1 MIRLK
6 RNFIVSLC
14 HDFLQIG
21 RKAFA
26 IISGM
31 QSVSRLIE
39 KFIPD
44 SYTISLAIDRI
55 GRKFS
60 GTVVVR
66 GSSTGADEIRLHSK
80 GLEIVLVTLN
90 GKKAEFH
97 HEDNDELVI
106 THPGLKRGEQVIV
119 VNYSA
124 NITDAMHGI
133 YPCYYEHDGIKKEL
147 IATQFES
154 HHAREVFPCVDEP
167 EAKAVFDV
175 TLSTEQGVEVIGN
188 MPIKQQ
194 TTENDLLVTTFEPS
208 PKMSSYLV
216 AFVIGELQ
224 RKSAQTNRGVDVSI
238 WATPAQSSASLD
250 FALDIAVR
258 SIEYYE
264 SYFST
269 EYPLPKSDHVALPD
283 FSSGAM
289 ENWGLVTYR
298 EVALLADP
306 ATTSISS
313 KQYVASVIAHELAHQ
328 WFGNL
333 VTMRWWNDLW
343 LNESFATL
351 MSYMAVDALEPS
363 WNTWLDFSIE
373 ESILALRRDS
383 IDGVQPVQVDVHH
396 PDEIGTLFD
405 GAIVYAKGSR
415 LLRMLQHYVGDEAFQ
430 SALKSYFTRHAY
442 SNTVATDLWNAVA
455 DVTGK
460 DISELMNA
468 WLSQPGYPVVSVAH
482 QDDTS
487 VTLAQKQFFV
497 GPHAESNRLWPI
509 PLDASDA
516 QLPELFEGSEM
527 VSPLSGSSLR
537 LNQADSVHFIT
548 HYDDLFM
555 DEILEQVKSGALDP
569 LGRLQFL
576 HEATL
581 LARGGVMPSVTLLR
595 LIQAY
600 ENETSEPV
608 WNILFITLAEMRKF
622 VENDEAA
629 EKKLRALSGRIAK
642 KQYER
647 LGWTALDGESE
658 DDTKLRATV
667 ISLTLYSEDD
677 DAIATATKL
686 YETTPLDMLQ
696 PELRSLIISCVT
708 RHGDAKIVDDLLL
721 QYTATSSS
729 ELRQDITVGITS
741 TRIPQKIDQLLA
753 NITDASIIRP
763 QDVYRWYVYLI
774 RGKDSRIKTWQW
786 VRDNW
791 QWIDE
796 TFGSGMSYDMFPQY
810 TASALSNKQLLAE
823 YKKFFEPKKSI
834 PALSRAITMG
844 VSEIEGRIELIE
856 RDGPAVIA
864 ALKRED

>member
-1 MIRLK
+1 
-6 RNFIVSLC
+6 
-14 HDFLQIG
+14 
-21 RKAFA
+21 
-26 IISGM
+26 M
-31 QSVSRLIE
+31 QNVSRLIE
-39 KFIPD
+39 KFIPN
-44 SYTISLAIDRI
+44 SYDISLVIDRKA
-55 GRKFS
+55 RRFS
-60 GTVVVR
+60 GTVSVS
-66 GSSTGADEIRLHSK
+66 GSATTDGEIRLHSK
-80 GLEIVLVTLN
+80 GLEILSVTLS
-90 GKKAEFH
+90 GKQADFRQD
-97 HEDNDELVI
+97 DNDELVV
-106 THPGLKRGEQVIV
+106 THSDLQRAEQVIV
-119 VNYSA
+119 IRYNGT
-124 NITDAMHGI
+124 ITDAMHGI
-133 YPCYYEHDGIKKEL
+133 YPCYYEHDGVKKEL

-167 EAKAVFDV
+167 EAKATFDV
-175 TLSTEQGVEVIGN
+175 TLSTEQDVQVIGN

-194 TTENDLLVTTFEPS
+194 KTENDLLVTTFETS
-208 PKMSSYLV
+208 PRMSSYLV
-216 AFVIGELQ
+216 AFVIGEFQ
-224 RKSAQTNRGVDVSI
+224 KKSAQTNRGIDVSI
-238 WATPAQSSASLD
+238 WSTPAQSMASLD
-250 FALDIAVR
+250 FALDVAVR
-258 SIEYYE
+258 SIEFYE
-264 SYFST
+264 QYFST

-306 ATTSISS
+306 ATTSVSS

-430 SALKSYFTRHAY
+430 SALKTYFKQHAY
-442 SNTVATDLWNAVA
+442 SNTVAVDLWNAVA
-455 DVTGK
+455 KVTGK
-460 DISELMNA
+460 DISELMHA
-468 WLSQPGYPVVSVAH
+468 WLSQPGYPVVSVTH
-482 QDDTS
+482 HDDETIKL
-487 VTLAQKQFFV
+487 TQKQFFV
-497 GPHAESNRLWPI
+497 GPHTDSKRQWPI

-516 QLPELFEGSEM
+516 MLPELFEAPEL
-527 VSPLSGSSLR
+527 VSPFSGSSLR

-548 HYDDLFM
+548 HYDDVFM
-555 DEILEQVKSGALDP
+555 NELIKQVKSGRLDA

-581 LARGGVMPSVTLLR
+581 LARGGVMPSETLLR

-600 ENETSEPV
+600 ENETNEPV
-608 WNILFITLAEMRKF
+608 WNILFIALAEVRKF

-629 EKKLRALSGRIAK
+629 ERKLRELSGRIAK
-642 KQYER
+642 KQYDR
-647 LGWTALDGESE
+647 LGWHASTDESE

-667 ISLTLYSEDD
+667 ISLTLYSEDP
-677 DAIATATKL
+677 DAIATATRL
-686 YETTPLDMLQ
+686 YESTPLDMLQ

-708 RHGDAKIVDDLLL
+708 RYGDAKIVDDLLL

-741 TRIPQKIDQLLA
+741 TRLPEKIDQLLA
-753 NITDASIIRP
+753 SITDATIIRP

-774 RGKDSRIKTWQW
+774 RGKDSRAKTWQW
-786 VRDNW
+786 VQDNW
-791 QWIDE
+791 QWIDD
-796 TFGSGMSYDMFPQY
+796 TFGSSMSYDMFPQY
-810 TASALSNKQLLAE
+810 TASALSNKQLLSE

-844 VSEIEGRIELIE
+844 ISEIEGRIELIE

-864 ALKRED
+864 ALKK